1 MIKNFMLNL
10 PVFLFLHQLSDAQ
23 TSLTL
28 LRLLE

>member
-1 MIKNFMLNL
+1 MNMIKNLMLNL

-28 LRLLE
+28 